1 MIALFHRLFHS
12 MLHRMGRVILLRYLA
27 ASGMALAADIAAFL
41 ALLKLGA
48 AAMPASIA
56 GYAIGIAAHWLLS
69 SRTVFTG
76 NVAVDGAGRM
86 RQKSLFVMSALV
98 GLAITAGIVGL
109 GSLLGADPRLCKL
122 LAVGVSFMVTWLLR
136 EKIVFA

>member
-1 MIALFHRLFHS
+1 MRAV
-12 MLHRMGRVILLRYLA
+12 LHRITSVILLRYLA
-27 ASGMALAADIAAFL
+27 ASGMALAADMAAFL

-56 GYAIGIAAHWLLS
+56 GYAIGIVAHWLLS

-76 NVAVDGAGRM
+76 NVAAHGPTRTK
-86 RQKSLFVMSALV
+86 QKSLFVMSALV

-109 GSLLGADPRLCKL
+109 ASLLGADPRIGKLC
-122 LAVGVSFMVTWLLR
+122 AVGVSFIVTWLLR
-136 EKIVFA
+136 EKIVFS